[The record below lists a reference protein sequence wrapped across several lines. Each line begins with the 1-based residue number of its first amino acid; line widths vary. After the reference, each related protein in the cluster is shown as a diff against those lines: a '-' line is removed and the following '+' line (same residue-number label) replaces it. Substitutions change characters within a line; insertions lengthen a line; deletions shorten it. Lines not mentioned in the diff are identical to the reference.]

1 MCKRLALVPLGIA
14 ALLSACTYIEERR
27 DLNAGG
33 PQQRE
38 TAAQAALDAERQRA
52 GGLSA
57 RQAQRQDELAA
68 LNMRL
73 SEAQAGLDAQTKRLD
88 EALRNKKI
96 SITRYNE
103 LKRQADGLKSDAAG
117 LKLRNDADRASKAN
131 LGNDPAKLKQL
142 EALEQR
148 RRDLESALQAAV
160 R

>member
-1 MCKRLALVPLGIA
+1 MRKCLVLFTLGSA

-38 TAAQAALDAERQRA
+38 AAAQAALDAERQRST
-52 GGLSA
+52 GLSA
-57 RQAQRQDELAA
+57 QQAQRERELAA
-68 LNMRL
+68 VNARL
-73 SEAQAGLDAQTKRLD
+73 SDAQAGLDAQTRRLD

-96 SITRYNE
+96 STARYNE
-103 LKRQADGLKSDAAG
+103 LKRQTDGLKSDTAG

-131 LGNDPAKLKQL
+131 SGNDPAKLKQL

-148 RRDLESALQAAV
+148 RRDLEAALQAAV

>member
-1 MCKRLALVPLGIA
+1 
-14 ALLSACTYIEERR
+14 
-27 DLNAGG
+27 
-33 PQQRE
+33 
-38 TAAQAALDAERQRA
+38 
-52 GGLSA
+52 
-57 RQAQRQDELAA
+57 
-68 LNMRL
+68 MRL